1 MTILKSIVNWFRS
14 NLKLLKAVFL
24 VTVIFIVF
32 GELLSIAKSIS
43 YEQLKLT
50 VKAIPAYKLLI
61 TVLVGIVSILPM
73 TGYDFILN
81 SMLHTK
87 HKKRYV
93 FETSW
98 LVNTVNN
105 LAGFGGLISV
115 GLRSEFYAKDNDPK
129 EVMSALSKILLFLEA
144 GLSLLSLA
152 SLILVV
158 TGNTVAFLR
167 QYWIWLVGG
176 SLYFPA
182 VYIFTKFKKSG
193 LLGGLANKERLGLTL
208 TSFLEWSG
216 VVLAFMCVGWA
227 MGVSVSIK
235 EILPLFIAASVI
247 GIVSML
253 PGALGSFDVIMIL
266 GLSSLGVPRATSVI
280 WLILFRLAYYVIPL
294 IIGGSFFFDNTWQ
307 SINTQYSGIPKNLA
321 LEFFHKVEVFLL
333 YFSGIMIILLA
344 TIPQGFTKIPWLKMI
359 NIYHYHIIS
368 EFPNI
373 ILGFSLLVMG
383 RGIAARVKR
392 AYWPT
397 IALLIVAI
405 LYTFFFDFSMVAL
418 FVLGIML
425 IMIVVS
431 RTELYREQLVYSWQ
445 WMTADGFIIGVL
457 VILYT
462 IIGVYNHVGRHHPHR
477 GTISFFLFP
486 SERLWITGFIAILIV
501 AIFML
506 LFFHYLEGSKHK
518 IGVPL
523 DEERVLKILNQY
535 GGNIDSQLA
544 FLGDKAFYF
553 YNDGEE
559 DTVFFQFVTYNNKCI
574 VMGDPAGKQSD
585 IQAAIQQFLDDA
597 DRWCYQPI
605 FYETNE
611 SSIIALHEMGYD
623 FIKMGEQ
630 ALVDLDTFTT
640 AGKKMKGTRSTIN
653 KITKE
658 GYQFEVLQPP
668 FDEDLM
674 LTLQEISDYWLKG
687 RKEKGFSM
695 GFFSESYLQRAPIAV
710 VKDPDGKIVSF
721 ANFMPTYTK
730 TIGTIDLMRH
740 GKDAPSGSMDFL
752 FVNLFDYMKTRG
764 IKYFDLGMA
773 PLSNVGL
780 SKRSFM
786 QERIAH
792 LVYEFGAR
800 FYSFQGIRD
809 YKEKY
814 SPEWISRYTL
824 YPRKAWVIYVMIVIL
839 LVDNRTIS
847 KKSKLLG
854 LNRKKDPQLDPGKDD
869 VAKE

>member
-1 MTILKSIVNWFRS
+1 MVNWVQKNFKIFKTIF
-14 NLKLLKAVFL
+14 LIAVVL
-24 VTVIFIVF
+24 IVF
-32 GELLSIAKSIS
+32 RELLSIAKSIS
-43 YEQLKLT
+43 FEQLKITL
-50 VKAIPAYKLLI
+50 KAIPVYKLLI
-61 TVLVGIVSILPM
+61 TALVGIIAVLPM
-73 TGYDFILN
+73 TGYDLILN
-81 SMLHTK
+81 NMLHTK
-87 HKKRYV
+87 HKKSYV

-98 LVNTVNN
+98 FVNTVNN
-105 LAGFGGLISV
+105 IAGFGGLVSV
-115 GLRSEFYAKDNDPK
+115 GLRSEFYAKENEPK

-144 GLSLLSLA
+144 GLSLLSLG
-152 SLILVV
+152 SLVLVL
-158 TGNTVAFLR
+158 TGNTAEFVQ
-167 QYWIWLVGG
+167 QYWVWLVGG
-176 SLYFPA
+176 SLYFPT
-182 VYIFTKFKKSG
+182 VYIFTMFKKGG
-193 LLGGLANKERLGLTL
+193 LLGGLTTKDRLGLTL
-208 TSFLEWSG
+208 TSFLEWLG
-216 VVLAFMCVGWA
+216 VAIAFVCVGWA
-227 MGVSVSIK
+227 MGVTVPLMSVI
-235 EILPLFIAASVI
+235 PLFIAASVI
-247 GIVSML
+247 GIVSMI

-266 GLSSLGVPRATSVI
+266 GLSSLGIPRATTVI

-294 IIGGSFFFDNTWQ
+294 IIGGSFFFGNTWQ
-307 SINTQYSGIPKNLA
+307 SINKQYSGIPKNIA
-321 LEFFHKVEVFLL
+321 LELFHKIEVFML

-344 TIPQGFTKIPWLKMI
+344 TIPQGFSKISWLKVL

-368 EFPNI
+368 QFPNI

-397 IALLIVAI
+397 IALLVIAI
-405 LYTFFFDFSMVAL
+405 LYTFIFDFSLIAL
-418 FVLGIML
+418 FILSIML
-425 IMIVVS
+425 VMIIVS

-445 WMTADGFIIGVL
+445 WKTADGLIIGVL
-457 VILYT
+457 VFLYT
-462 IIGVYNHVGRHHPHR
+462 LIGFFNRSGHR
-477 GTISFFLFP
+477 TIHKGTMEFFLFP
-486 SERLWITGFIAILIV
+486 SERLWLFGFIAIFIV
-501 AIFML
+501 AIFMM
-506 LFFHYLEGSKHK
+506 FFFRYLEGSKHK

-523 DEERVLKILNQY
+523 DDERVLAILNRY
-535 GGNIDSQLA
+535 GGNVDSQLA
-544 FLGDKAFYF
+544 FLGDKAIYF

-574 VMGDPAGKQSD
+574 VMGDPAGKQED
-585 IQAAIQQFLDDA
+585 FQAAIQQFLDDA

-611 SSIIALHEMGYD
+611 ASVITLHEMGYD

-653 KITKE
+653 KITKA

-674 LTLQEISDYWLKG
+674 VTLQEISDYWLKG

-721 ANFMPTYTK
+721 ANFMPTYSK
-730 TIGTIDLMRH
+730 SVGTIDLMRH

-752 FVNLFDYMKTRG
+752 FANLFEYMKERG
-764 IKYFDLGMA
+764 IQYFDLGMA

-786 QERIAH
+786 QERVAH

-814 SPEWISRYTL
+814 SPKWISRYTL
-824 YPRKAWVIYVMIVIL
+824 YPRKAWLVYVMLVIL
-839 LVDNRTIS
+839 LVDNRTIN

-854 LNRKKDPQLDPGKDD
+854 LNKKVNPKLDVKENAD
-869 VAKE
+869 VKE

>member
-1 MTILKSIVNWFRS
+1 MLKSIVNWIRS
-14 NLKLLKAVFL
+14 NFKLLKTVFL
-24 VTVIFIVF
+24 VTVVVIVF
-32 GELLSIAKSIS
+32 SELLSIAKSIS
-43 YEQLKLT
+43 LAELKVTL
-50 VKAIPAYKLLI
+50 KAIPLYKLLI
-61 TVLVGIVSILPM
+61 TAVIGIISVLPM

-81 SMLHTK
+81 NMLHTK
-87 HKKRYV
+87 YKKRYV

-98 LVNTVNN
+98 FVNTVNN
-105 LAGFGGLISV
+105 IAGFGGLISI
-115 GLRSEFYAKDNDPK
+115 GLRSEFYAKDNEPK

-144 GLSLLSLA
+144 GLSLLSLV
-152 SLILVV
+152 SLVIVV
-158 TGNTVAFLR
+158 TGNTVPFLQ

-176 SLYFPA
+176 SIYFPA
-182 VYIFTKFKKSG
+182 VYVFTKFKKSG
-193 LLGGLANKERLGLTL
+193 LLGGLTTKNRLGLTL

-216 VVLAFMCVGWA
+216 VVIAFMCVGWA
-227 MGVSVSIK
+227 MGVSVSIL

-247 GIVSML
+247 GIVSL
-253 PGALGSFDVIMIL
+253 IPGALGSFDVIMIL

-294 IIGGSFFFDNTWQ
+294 VIGGAFFFDNTWQ
-307 SINTQYSGIPKNLA
+307 SINAQYSGIPKNLA

-344 TIPQGFTKIPWLKMI
+344 TIPQGFTKIPWLKML
-359 NIYHYHIIS
+359 NIYHYHIVS

-397 IALLIVAI
+397 IALLIIAI
-405 LYTFFFDFSMVAL
+405 LYTFFFDFSMIAL

-445 WMTADGFIIGVL
+445 WKTADGFIIGIL
-457 VILYT
+457 VMLYT
-462 IIGVYNHVGRHHPHR
+462 IIGVYNRVGRHHHHK

-486 SERLWITGFIAILIV
+486 SEKLWVFGFV
-501 AIFML
+501 AIFIVSIFMM
-506 LFFHYLEGSKHK
+506 LFFRYLEGSKHK

-523 DEERVLKILNQY
+523 DEDRVLKILNQY
-535 GGNIDSQLA
+535 GGNVDSQLA
-544 FLGDKAFYF
+544 FLGDKVIYF

-574 VMGDPAGKQSD
+574 VMGDPAGKKEDFQD
-585 IQAAIQQFLDDA
+585 AIQEFLDVA

-611 SSIIALHEMGYD
+611 TSVITLHEMGYD

-630 ALVDLDTFTT
+630 ALVDLNTFTT

-653 KITKE
+653 KITKA
-658 GYQFEVLQPP
+658 GYQFDVLQPP

-674 LTLQEISDYWLKG
+674 ATLQDISDYWLKG

-710 VKDPDGKIVSF
+710 VKDPDGQIVSF

-730 TIGTIDLMRH
+730 SVGTIDLMRH

-752 FVNLFDYMKTRG
+752 FVNLFDYMKERG
-764 IKYFDLGMA
+764 VQYFDLGMA

-786 QERIAH
+786 QERVAH

-814 SPEWISRYTL
+814 SPKWISRYTL
-824 YPRKAWVIYVMIVIL
+824 YPRKAWIVYVMIVIM
-839 LVDNRTIS
+839 LVDNRTIN

-854 LNRKKDPQLDPGKDD
+854 LNKKVDPKLDVGDND
-869 VAKE
+869 AAKE